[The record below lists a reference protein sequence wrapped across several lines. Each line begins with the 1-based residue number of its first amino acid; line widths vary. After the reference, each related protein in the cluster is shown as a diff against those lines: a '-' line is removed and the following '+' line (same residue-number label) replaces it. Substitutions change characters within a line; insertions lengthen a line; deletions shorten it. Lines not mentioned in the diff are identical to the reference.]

1 MIAALFLAAAL
12 QAGPIDW
19 DALPPLPYRTL
30 PAIAP
35 EMHSFVGREVRER
48 NCPAPAPRAGV
59 RTLDVEVAVLVDDMG
74 GIRTVVPR
82 AIACPTVEQYA
93 AALTAGFAR
102 NNLLSRTA
110 GEPQWY
116 RSSIAFS
123 WRQ

>member
-1 MIAALFLAAAL
+1 MIAALALAAAL
-12 QAGPIDW
+12 QTSPIDW
-19 DALPPLPYRTL
+19 DALPSLPYRAP
-30 PAIAP
+30 PAISL
-35 EMHSFVGREVRER
+35 EMHAFVAREVRER
-48 NCPAPAPRAGV
+48 QCPAPAPREGV
-59 RTLDVEVAVLVDDMG
+59 RTLEVEVAVLVDGMG

-116 RSSIAFS
+116 RASIAFS